1 MSDCQAA
8 AGDSSPGVCVLGP
21 ALAAAPERT
30 ALWVGNRAFRYR
42 DLDRRARQC
51 AARLTERG
59 LRPGDRV
66 AILATNHIAH
76 FDLLCAAPLCGVI
89 AVPLNPRLAIAE
101 LAALVASVQPALL
114 LVDAEHAALAQA
126 LVQSLGPP
134 SLALADHE
142 AWLAAAGDRPAAT
155 GHRARPDDLH
165 LLLFTGGTTGTPKAA
180 CLPYRQT
187 LGNADDTVAAWGL
200 RADDI
205 ALQATP
211 MFHAGAQVL
220 SLPLLRCGGSVV
232 LMPRFETGAYLQLAA
247 RHRATLMFMVP
258 TMYASLADDPAF
270 ATTDLSAVR
279 FAIAGGA
286 PCAAGIRDRYTA
298 RGIRFRCGF
307 GMTEAGVNCFA
318 IGAEDAERAPLSVGR
333 PLPRIGLSIRRDDG
347 SEAGVDE
354 AGELCLSGP
363 QLCAGYWDATTAAVG
378 TAAGQEFRD
387 GWLHTGDLARRAA
400 DGLVSIVGRRKDT
413 YISGG
418 ENIHPF
424 EVEAALLSCP
434 GIAES
439 CVFGWP
445 DARWGEVGVALVVA
459 QPGLADDA
467 RSLRLALRERLAAY
481 KLPADIRFVADLPRS
496 SVGKLLRGAA
506 RDRYAALRQ
515 SEDRECAA

>member
-1 MSDCQAA
+1 MSDCHAA
-8 AGDSSPGVCVLGP
+8 ASDPSPGICVLGP
-21 ALAAAPERT
+21 ALAAAPERI
-30 ALWVGNRAFRYR
+30 ALRTGDQAFRYR

-51 AARLTERG
+51 AARLAKRG

-66 AILATNHIAH
+66 AILATNHVAH

-89 AVPLNPRLAIAE
+89 AVPLNARLTAAE
-101 LAALVASVQPALL
+101 LATLVVGVQPALL
-114 LVDAEHAALAQA
+114 LVDSEHAELGRT
-126 LVQSLGPP
+126 LGPP
-134 SLALADHE
+134 LLALADHE
-142 AWLAAAGDRPAAT
+142 AWLAAAGDNPAT
-155 GHRARPDDLH
+155 PGHRARPDDLH

-187 LGNADDTVAAWGL
+187 LGNADDTVSTWGL
-200 RADDI
+200 RAEDI
-205 ALQATP
+205 AIQATP

-232 LMPRFETGAYLQLAA
+232 LMPRFEPGAYLQLAA

-258 TMYASLADDPAF
+258 TMYASLAEDPAF
-270 ATTDLSAVR
+270 GSTDLSAVR

-286 PCAAGIRDRYTA
+286 PCPAGIRERYIG

-318 IGAEDAERAPLSVGR
+318 ISAEDAERAPLSVGR
-333 PLPRIGLSIRRDDG
+333 PLPRIGLSIRHDDG

-354 AGELCLSGP
+354 TGELCLSGP
-363 QLCAGYWDATTAAVG
+363 QVCAGYWGEAP
-378 TAAGQEFRD
+378 AGGEFRS

-400 DGLVSIVGRRKDT
+400 DGLVSIVGRRKDS

-418 ENIHPF
+418 ENVHPF

-434 GIAES
+434 GITES

-445 DARWGEVGVALVVA
+445 DARWGEVGIALVVA
-459 QPGLADDA
+459 RPGLAVDD

-481 KLPADIRFVADLPRS
+481 KLPADIRYVAALPRS
-496 SVGKLLRGAA
+496 SVGKLLRGEA

>member
-363 QLCAGYWDATTAAVG
+363 QLCAGYWNATTAAVG

-459 QPGLADDA
+459 QPGLAQDA